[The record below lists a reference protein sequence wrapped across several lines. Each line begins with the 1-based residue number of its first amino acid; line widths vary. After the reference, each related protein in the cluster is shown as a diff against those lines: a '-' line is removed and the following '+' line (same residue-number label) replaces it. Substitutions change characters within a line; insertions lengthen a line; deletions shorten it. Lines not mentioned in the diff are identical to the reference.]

1 MNGKKRPRA
10 GLKPNRQ
17 AACVE
22 LPAQLNI
29 AQAADL
35 HRTLLARLAKG
46 GPVVID
52 GDRVEEIDT
61 AMLQL
66 LASLWR
72 TSRERGIDCT
82 WKGASGALR
91 QTATLIG
98 VAEILNFPAGEP
110 A

>member
-1 MNGKKRPRA
+1 MSGKKRPRA
-10 GLKPNRQ
+10 GLKRNRK
-17 AACVE
+17 AACVG
-22 LPAQLNI
+22 LDAQLNI

-35 HRTLLARLAKG
+35 HRTLLACLAKG

-52 GDRVEEIDT
+52 GARVEEIDT

-91 QTATLIG
+91 QTAALIG
-98 VAEILNFPAGEP
+98 VAEVLNFPAGEP
-110 A
+110 S

>member
-1 MNGKKRPRA
+1 VSRKKPPRA
-10 GLKPNRQ
+10 SAARNRQ
-17 AACVE
+17 PACVE
-22 LPAQLNI
+22 LDARPSI

-52 GDRVEEIDT
+52 GARVEEIDT

-66 LASLWR
+66 LVSLWR
-72 TSRERGIDCT
+72 TGGERGIDCT

-91 QTATLIG
+91 QTAALVG
-98 VAEILNFPAGEP
+98 VAEVLNFPAGETV
-110 A
+110 

>member
-1 MNGKKRPRA
+1 MSGKKRPRA
-10 GLKPNRQ
+10 RPTRNRQ
-17 AACVE
+17 AGSVDLDAR
-22 LPAQLNI
+22 LNI

-46 GPVVID
+46 GPLVVD
-52 GDRVEEIDT
+52 GARVEEIDT

-91 QTATLIG
+91 QTAALIG
-98 VAEILNFPAGEP
+98 VAEVLNFPAGEP
-110 A
+110 I

>member
-1 MNGKKRPRA
+1 MSGKKQPRVRPTR
-10 GLKPNRQ
+10 NRL

-22 LPAQLNI
+22 LDARLDI

-52 GDRVEEIDT
+52 GARVEEIDT

-82 WKGASGALR
+82 WKSASAALR
-91 QTATLIG
+91 HTANLIG
-98 VAEILNFPAGEP
+98 VAQVLNFPAGEP
-110 A
+110 I

>member
-1 MNGKKRPRA
+1 VSGKKRPRA
-10 GLKPNRQ
+10 RLTRNRQ

-22 LPAQLNI
+22 LDPRLDI

-35 HRTLLARLAKG
+35 HRALLARLAKG
-46 GPVVID
+46 GPVVVD
-52 GDRVEEIDT
+52 GARVEEIDT

-72 TSRERGIDCT
+72 TSRERGIECT

-98 VAEILNFPAGEP
+98 VAEVLNLPAGEP
-110 A
+110 V